1 MAKANKKARKPAQP
15 AKVKFE
21 DQFYPSGKPYIVHE
35 VDQNG
40 NGVLKVYSEDE
51 VLNSERKITN
61 YKVDLRHLKLYETDE
76 QGRLIVTLCELYEEK
91 KVRFALAFY
100 EDQLIEASVF
110 DRFGMSVVP
119 WAVFDEDGQVN
130 FDEFHYNFDRMPVY
144 AADDATFEEYSNSEE
159 GENDAAQLRI
169 ELAKDDAEASHKI
182 LEDEAAFTALLRHN
196 LDLFVVGE
204 IEIGARIDIEHNI
217 FRAVILEDHGS
228 SRGIRN
234 ARHSRKVLIGIRHR
248 DYLLGSY
255 RHIHTSDNIITDK

>member
-182 LEDEAAFTALLRHN
+182 LEDEAAFAALLRHN
-196 LDLFVVGE
+196 LDLSHSTFSEEELDTLLVKQFKAFCEDEVK
-204 IEIGARIDIEHNI
+204 R
-217 FRAVILEDHGS
+217 RAAGTKTTLRLFTQAIP
-228 SRGIRN
+228 
-234 ARHSRKVLIGIRHR
+234 A
-248 DYLLGSY
+248 LL
-255 RHIHTSDNIITDK
+255 NLK

>member
-1 MAKANKKARKPAQP
+1 MAKANKKAIKPAQP

-130 FDEFHYNFDRMPVY
+130 FDDFHYNFDRMPVY

-196 LDLFVVGE
+196 LDLSHSMFSEEELDTLLVKQFKVFCE
-204 IEIGARIDIEHNI
+204 DEVKR
-217 FRAVILEDHGS
+217 RAAGTKTTLRLFTQAIP
-228 SRGIRN
+228 
-234 ARHSRKVLIGIRHR
+234 A
-248 DYLLGSY
+248 LL
-255 RHIHTSDNIITDK
+255 KLK

>member
-130 FDEFHYNFDRMPVY
+130 FDAFHYNFDRMPVY

-196 LDLFVVGE
+196 LDLSHSMFSEDELDTLLVKQFKVFCE
-204 IEIGARIDIEHNI
+204 DEVKR
-217 FRAVILEDHGS
+217 RAAGTKTTLRLFTQAIP
-228 SRGIRN
+228 
-234 ARHSRKVLIGIRHR
+234 A
-248 DYLLGSY
+248 LL
-255 RHIHTSDNIITDK
+255 KLK

>member
-15 AKVKFE
+15 VKVKFE
-21 DQFYPSGKPYIVHE
+21 DQFYPDGKPYIVHE

-40 NGVLKVYSEDE
+40 NGVLKVFSQDQ

-61 YKVDLRHLKLYETDE
+61 YKVDLKRLKLYETDD
-76 QGRLIVTLCELYEEK
+76 QDRLIVTHCDLYEEK

-119 WAVFDEDGQVN
+119 WAVFDEEGQVN
-130 FDEFHYNFDRMPVY
+130 FDDFHYNFDRLPVY
-144 AADDATFEEYSNSEE
+144 AADDAMFEEYRNSEE

-196 LDLFVVGE
+196 LDLSHSTFSEEELDTLLVKQFKAFCE
-204 IEIGARIDIEHNI
+204 DEAKR
-217 FRAVILEDHGS
+217 RAAGTKTTLRLFTQAIP
-228 SRGIRN
+228 
-234 ARHSRKVLIGIRHR
+234 A
-248 DYLLGSY
+248 LL
-255 RHIHTSDNIITDK
+255 NLK

>member
-119 WAVFDEDGQVN
+119 WAVFDE
-130 FDEFHYNFDRMPVY
+130 FHYNFDRMPVY

-196 LDLFVVGE
+196 LDLSHSMFSEEELDTLLVKQFKVFCE
-204 IEIGARIDIEHNI
+204 DEVKR
-217 FRAVILEDHGS
+217 RAAGTKTTLRLFTQAIP
-228 SRGIRN
+228 
-234 ARHSRKVLIGIRHR
+234 A
-248 DYLLGSY
+248 LL
-255 RHIHTSDNIITDK
+255 KLK